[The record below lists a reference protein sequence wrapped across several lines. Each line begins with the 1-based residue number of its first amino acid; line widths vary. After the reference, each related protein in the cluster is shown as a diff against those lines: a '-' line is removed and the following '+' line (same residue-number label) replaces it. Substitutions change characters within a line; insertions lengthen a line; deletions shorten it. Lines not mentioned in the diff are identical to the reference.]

1 MIENDLLNAENECVL
16 NTIIPKIETGP
27 SGTVPEII
35 IKHLYEEGLIS
46 IKYDNN
52 N

>member
-35 IKHLYEEGLIS
+35 IKHLYEEAEQLD
-46 IKYDNN
+46 IKIWRQ
-52 N
+52 